1 MPPIPAYRRA
11 EASSVNQRGTSRL
24 FLRSVQMS
32 LTTGAR
38 VDVASRA
45 DERSRLL
52 AELATTPARKGY
64 GIAYDLLGNRAE
76 AEEAVQEALARA
88 GESIAD
94 LRDPA
99 AAPAWFL
106 RIVTT
111 QCLRT
116 LRRRR
121 LKRKLLGW
129 WPSSKDDALD
139 AAPTAE
145 SSHDDIAERMHAL
158 ANPVPRD
165 ALESHERLDAL
176 FTKLDAL
183 SAQQRTALVLRYGH
197 DMPVA
202 EVAELLG
209 VEPATA
215 KTHLVRGLAR
225 LRDLMEEHK

>member
-1 MPPIPAYRRA
+1 
-11 EASSVNQRGTSRL
+11 
-24 FLRSVQMS
+24 MS

-38 VDVASRA
+38 LDVASRA
-45 DERSRLL
+45 DARSRLL

-76 AEEAVQEALARA
+76 AEEAVQDALARA
-88 GESIAD
+88 CESIDD
-94 LRDPA
+94 LRDQA

-111 QCLRT
+111 QCLRI

-129 WPSSKDDALD
+129 WPSKEELD
-139 AAPTAE
+139 AAPVTE
-145 SSHDDIAERMHAL
+145 NQPDDIAERMHAS
-158 ANPVPRD
+158 ANPAPRD
-165 ALESHERLDAL
+165 AMESNERLAAM
-176 FTKLDAL
+176 FSKLEGL

-202 EVAELLG
+202 QVAEMLG
-209 VEPATA
+209 VELATA

>member
-1 MPPIPAYRRA
+1 
-11 EASSVNQRGTSRL
+11 
-24 FLRSVQMS
+24 MS

-38 VDVASRA
+38 VDVATRA
-45 DERSRLL
+45 DARSRLL
-52 AELATTPARKGY
+52 AELAAAPARKGY

-76 AEEAVQEALARA
+76 AEEAVQDALARA
-88 GESIAD
+88 CESIGD

-111 QCLRT
+111 QCLRN

-129 WPSSKDDALD
+129 WPGGGPGEAEAD
-139 AAPTAE
+139 AAPKQVADSGT
-145 SSHDDIAERMHAL
+145 DDIASRMHSQGGPAPREAL
-158 ANPVPRD
+158 QDRQE
-165 ALESHERLDAL
+165 LGAL
-176 FTKLDAL
+176 FDRLGAL
-183 SAQQRTALVLRYGH
+183 SPQQRTALVLRYGH
-197 DMPVA
+197 DLPVG
-202 EVAELLG
+202 EVAEMLG
-209 VEPATA
+209 VELATV

>member
-1 MPPIPAYRRA
+1 M
-11 EASSVNQRGTSRL
+11 
-24 FLRSVQMS
+24 
-32 LTTGAR
+32 
-38 VDVASRA
+38 ASRA
-45 DERSRLL
+45 DAKSRLL
-52 AELATTPARKGY
+52 AELAATPARKGY

-76 AEEAVQEALARA
+76 AEEAVQDALARA
-88 GESIAD
+88 CESIAD
-94 LRDPA
+94 LRDPD

-129 WPSSKDDALD
+129 WPTAGKDEID
-139 AAPTAE
+139 AAPVTE
-145 SSHDDIAERMHAL
+145 HQPDDIAERMHAT
-158 ANPVPRD
+158 ANPAPRD
-165 ALESHERLDAL
+165 ALESHERLNAM
-176 FTKLDAL
+176 FSKLDSL

-197 DMPVA
+197 DMPVG
-202 EVAELLG
+202 EVAEMLG
-209 VEPATA
+209 VELATA

>member
-1 MPPIPAYRRA
+1 
-11 EASSVNQRGTSRL
+11 
-24 FLRSVQMS
+24 MS
-32 LTTGAR
+32 LTTRAGL
-38 VDVASRA
+38 DVASRA
-45 DERSRLL
+45 DEKSRLL
-52 AELATTPARKGY
+52 AELASTPARKGY

-76 AEEAVQEALARA
+76 AEEAVQDALARA
-88 GESIAD
+88 CESIED
-94 LRDPA
+94 LRDPG

-129 WPSSKDDALD
+129 WPASKDDVD
-139 AAPTAE
+139 AAPVTE
-145 SSHDDIAERMHAL
+145 NQPDDIAERMHAS
-158 ANPVPRD
+158 ANPAPRE
-165 ALESHERLDAL
+165 ALESHERLNAM
-176 FTKLDAL
+176 FSKLENL

-209 VEPATA
+209 VELATA

>member
-1 MPPIPAYRRA
+1 
-11 EASSVNQRGTSRL
+11 
-24 FLRSVQMS
+24 MS

-38 VDVASRA
+38 LDVASRA
-45 DERSRLL
+45 DSRSRLL
-52 AELATTPARKGY
+52 AELAANPARKGY

-76 AEEAVQEALARA
+76 AEEAVQDALARA
-88 GESIAD
+88 CESIGD

-121 LKRKLLGW
+121 LRRRLFGW
-129 WPSSKDDALD
+129 LPGKDDAVD
-139 AAPTAE
+139 AAPASADGAT
-145 SSHDDIAERMHAL
+145 DDIAERMHSGAR
-158 ANPVPRD
+158 PVPRE
-165 ALESHERLDAL
+165 ALVDQQELGALMGRLSD
-176 FTKLDAL
+176 L
-183 SAQQRTALVLRYGH
+183 SPQQRTALVLRYGH
-197 DMPVA
+197 DLPVA

-209 VEPATA
+209 VELATV

-225 LRDLMEEHK
+225 LRDLMEEHR